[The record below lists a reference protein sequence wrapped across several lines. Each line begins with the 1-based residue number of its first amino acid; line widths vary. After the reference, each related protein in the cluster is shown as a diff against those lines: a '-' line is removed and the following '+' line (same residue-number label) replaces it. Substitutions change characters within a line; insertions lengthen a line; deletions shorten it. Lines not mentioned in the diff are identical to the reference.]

1 MSKIKK
7 LLEDFNQ
14 ILNEEKDNKIKIFLS
29 NLGKYNEGELVGEWI
44 TLPVD
49 DFKPYLDKI
58 GINDQ
63 YEEFFISDFDAPFDI
78 GEYDNIEELNQLARD
93 IADFDEHQ
101 QMVFEV
107 ISSVLLDGREAA
119 EIVANSDYLYLEG
132 DLEHVSDDDERL
144 GYALIDMNG
153 LPPIRDEKNKNKYT
167 YYMDDYFDYESF
179 GHDNMVNGQFIALDN
194 GDFIQ
199 FDS

>member
-29 NLGKYNEGELVGEWI
+29 NLGKYNEGELDGTWI

-63 YEEFFISDFDAPFDI
+63 YEEFFISDFDAPFEI

-107 ISSVLLDGREAA
+107 ISRELLDGRKAA
-119 EIVANSDYLYLEG
+119 EIVADSDYLYLEG

-144 GYALIDMNG
+144 GYALVDG
-153 LPPIRDEKNKNKYT
+153 FGFPENK
-167 YYMDDYFDYESF
+167 DDYFDYESY
-179 GHDNMVNGQFIALDN
+179 GYDRMINDQFIALDN

-199 FDS
+199 FNR